1 MSVPVEDLSFEQ
13 AFAELEH
20 IVRILEEGS
29 QPLADTLALYERGI
43 RLARHC
49 HKLLDEAD
57 LRIKQLVP
65 NGLGGYDEEEFTGPL
80 DSR

>member
-1 MSVPVEDLSFEQ
+1 MSGPIENLSFEQ
-13 AFAELEH
+13 AFAELQE

-29 QPLADTLALYERGI
+29 RPLADTLALYERGI
-43 RLARHC
+43 RLAQHC

-57 LRIKQLVP
+57 LRIKQLIP
-65 NGLGGYDEEEFTGPL
+65 NGMGGYDEEDFTGPL